1 MYQLSYQDTIRETL
15 IEIVG
20 DASDPLQQKQ
30 LRTSCETVCDYKC
43 YCHDVCLNIVM
54 DKSDDK
60 IGGPGTHVEID
71 ESKFGK
77 RNIIEVELLRVSG
90 Y

>member
-1 MYQLSYQDTIRETL
+1 MTYSFVYQLSYQDTIRGTL

-30 LRTSCETVCDYKC
+30 LKTSHETVCN
-43 YCHDVCLNIVM
+43 VCLNIVM

-71 ESKFGK
+71 ELKFGK
-77 RNIIEVELLRVSG
+77 RKYN
-90 Y
+90 

>member
-1 MYQLSYQDTIRETL
+1 
-15 IEIVG
+15 
-20 DASDPLQQKQ
+20 
-30 LRTSCETVCDYKC
+30 
-43 YCHDVCLNIVM
+43 M